1 MKSNFADAHG
11 CFCSHPAR
19 HTSAVRPVST
29 GANGARAPWRRPGE
43 TSASAPSLPA
53 SADIVSL
60 SEDDMKRKTIS
71 RRARPGPAPGERERP
86 GTIGLRAFHAATGEG
101 VPGTLVVAAVAAVGI
116 LRVVVA
122 AARGMVAVLGLRAP
136 PGPVPVGRQGRVAA
150 DRHPEPV
157 ARLPLAGRNRRGG
170 RRGRDRKST
179 RLNSSH
185 VKISYAVF
193 CLKKKIL

>member
-1 MKSNFADAHG
+1 
-11 CFCSHPAR
+11 

-60 SEDDMKRKTIS
+60 SEDDMESKTIS
-71 RRARPGPAPGERERP
+71 RRARPGPRTRRTRKARNQRAPGLSRGHRER
-86 GTIGLRAFHAATGEG
+86 

-170 RRGRDRKST
+170 RRGRLLRP
-179 RLNSSH
+179 
-185 VKISYAVF
+185 
-193 CLKKKIL
+193 

>member
-60 SEDDMKRKTIS
+60 SEDDMKSKTIS
-71 RRARPGPAPGERERP
+71 RRARPGPAPGDRERP
-86 GTIGLRAFHAATGEG
+86 GTVGLRAFHSATGEG
-101 VPGTLVVAAVAAVGI
+101 VPGPLDVAAVVGHGI
-116 LRVVVA
+116 YQDIIR
-122 AARGMVAVLGLRAP
+122 AVLGMVDSPRM
-136 PGPVPVGRQGRVAA
+136 
-150 DRHPEPV
+150 
-157 ARLPLAGRNRRGG
+157 AR
-170 RRGRDRKST
+170 
-179 RLNSSH
+179 
-185 VKISYAVF
+185 
-193 CLKKKIL
+193 